1 MSISKISKWLIKFQQ
16 TTWHGTRFEHIDFNC
31 NCQKILQASQF
42 TKRYISVNV
51 SEIVRTNA

>member
-1 MSISKISKWLIKFQQ
+1 MSISKISTWLIKQ

-42 TKRYISVNV
+42 TKRYISVNA